1 MVSQFMILL
10 FFASLRSSQGL
21 HFFPRIFFLL
31 FSLFHFY
38 LFLYPFGFCYTAL
51 ASTSLFMTHSMLFF
65 WHRYELPAVA
75 HGHVTLEHPRMG
87 PHPMH
92 QHHHRFLNDHDPP
105 RSHPSPYGPT
115 PPGIPNILLP
125 ARRTATPS
133 LLRHPIHSSLP
144 YSASRTHSTAPV
156 ALEAH
161 HDAVVGAGGGVVG
174 GDVIM
179 SRPGSS
185 VALVRDDD
193 STSSY
198 MYFMDGEVVV
208 HSSHNQHRSGESR
221 PRMMNRSG
229 SFPSQTRLQESRR
242 HGPLP
247 SGGGVAGDLGYDSN
261 SNRRPLDRPYGAV
274 DADDQDDGN
283 YEDDED
289 ASSSLRSV
297 MGDASGILDDRSLR
311 EVLLDPPEP
320 SRLRRRG
327 LFVHSPADATI
338 ASARAPSN
346 SSNEDAPE
354 MSSLQAIL
362 FRGGDDDDHVEGTR
376 AMPTAIDASTNATN
390 HAVHGGIGVA
400 PSSSTP
406 RATNRS
412 SASHEIE
419 APVAGAPP
427 VPLLRN
433 RHRNGGDREA
443 SDR

>member
-1 MVSQFMILL
+1 
-10 FFASLRSSQGL
+10 LRSSQGL

-51 ASTSLFMTHSMLFF
+51 ASTALFMTHSMLFF

-92 QHHHRFLNDHDPP
+92 QHHHRFLNDLEPP
-105 RSHPSPYGPT
+105 RSHSSPYGPT

-133 LLRHPIHSSLP
+133 LLRHPIHSSPP

-156 ALEAH
+156 AREAH
-161 HDAVVGAGGGVVG
+161 HDVVFGAGGGMVG
-174 GDVIM
+174 GDAM

-208 HSSHNQHRSGESR
+208 HSSHHHHHPRSGDSR
-221 PRMMNRSG
+221 PRMINRSG
-229 SFPSQTRLQESRR
+229 SFPSQTRLQDSRR
-242 HGPLP
+242 HEHPGPE
-247 SGGGVAGDLGYDSN
+247 DWGYDSN
-261 SNRRPLDRPYGAV
+261 SNRRPPDRPYGAV
-274 DADDQDDGN
+274 DVDDDDTDGL
-283 YEDDED
+283 DDNT
-289 ASSSLRSV
+289 SSSLRSV
-297 MGDASGILDDRSLR
+297 MGDPSRILDDRSLL

-327 LFVHSPADATI
+327 LFVHSPADATS
-338 ASARAPSN
+338 ASARVPL
-346 SSNEDAPE
+346 SSSTDDAPE
-354 MSSLQAIL
+354 TSSLQAIL
-362 FRGGDDDDHVEGTR
+362 FRGGGDDDHVEGTS
-376 AMPTAIDASTNATN
+376 AMPTAIDVATSATN
-390 HAVHGGIGVA
+390 HAVHGITGVA
-400 PSSSTP
+400 SSSSTP

-419 APVAGAPP
+419 APVAGAPA
-427 VPLLRN
+427 VPLLRRN
-433 RHRNGGDREA
+433 RHRNGADRDA

>member
-1 MVSQFMILL
+1 
-10 FFASLRSSQGL
+10 LRSSQGL

-51 ASTSLFMTHSMLFF
+51 ASTALFMTHSMLFF

-75 HGHVTLEHPRMG
+75 HGHVTLENPRMG

-92 QHHHRFLNDHDPP
+92 QHHHRMLNDHDPP
-105 RSHPSPYGPT
+105 RSHTSPYGPT

-133 LLRHPIHSSLP
+133 LLRHPIHNSPP

-156 ALEAH
+156 AREAH
-161 HDAVVGAGGGVVG
+161 HDVAFGAGGGVVG

-208 HSSHNQHRSGESR
+208 HSSHNHHRSGESR
-221 PRMMNRSG
+221 PRMMNRSR

-242 HGPLP
+242 LGHPAP
-247 SGGGVAGDLGYDSN
+247 EDLGYESN
-261 SNRRPLDRPYGAV
+261 SNRRPLDRHYGAV
-274 DADDQDDGN
+274 DADDDGTDGLDDN
-283 YEDDED
+283 T
-289 ASSSLRSV
+289 SSSLRSV
-297 MGDASGILDDRSLR
+297 MGDPSRILDDRSLR

-327 LFVHSPADATI
+327 LFVHSPADANI
-338 ASARAPSN
+338 ASARAPSY
-346 SSNEDAPE
+346 SSTDDAPE

-362 FRGGDDDDHVEGTR
+362 FRGGGDDDHVEGTS
-376 AMPTAIDASTNATN
+376 AMPTAIDVATSASN
-390 HAVHGGIGVA
+390 HAVHGSIGA
-400 PSSSTP
+400 ASSSSTP

-433 RHRNGGDREA
+433 RHRNGGDRNA